1 MPRKKA
7 VKRKRP
13 RQPVSQKVSQK
24 QAVTV
29 IVNAPK
35 RRAGQARKRTISQQN
50 TLAEM
55 SPLVPSIQMRP
66 VVPPNPLEL
75 YYSYARPQ
83 QTNLLEPQRPT
94 TINYITNQ
102 QPLPLITDRQREL
115 AKRDSF
121 LDENLFGPPLLERG
135 VSQQTIQSIDGD
147 VVKRGEPIAD
157 VGELFRELPSRV
169 REAYV
174 PPNRISTGGDDRYK
188 NILTYTVGELRQ
200 VAKDGGLT
208 GYSGKNKA
216 ELAKF
221 LMDNLTYYSPP
232 PRGR

>member
-1 MPRKKA
+1 MPRKKV

-13 RQPVSQKVSQK
+13 RQPVTQKVSQK

-35 RRAGQARKRTISQQN
+35 RRAGQARKRTIAQQN
-50 TLAEM
+50 ALADM

-66 VVPPNPLEL
+66 VVPNNPMEA

-135 VSQQTIQSIDGD
+135 VSQQTIQSIDEN
-147 VVKRGEPIAD
+147 VMKKGEPLAS
-157 VGELFRELPSRV
+157 VGELFRELPTPV

-174 PPNRISTGGDDRYK
+174 PPNRISTGGDDRYR

-200 VAKDGGLT
+200 VARDGGLT

-221 LMDNLTYYSPP
+221 LMDIFT
-232 PRGR
+232 